1 MVQSGW
7 LNKLI
12 HFRIYLLDIDFE
24 QKLNFILKKK
34 YTTT

>member
-7 LNKLI
+7 LNKPI
-12 HFRIYLLDIDFE
+12 NFRIYLLDINFK